1 MEAPVNVPSNL
12 WDIARKRLT
21 HDEEAQL
28 AKAVVDNNTLSQ
40 QLLELVYAKQQQ
52 CMDRRLKFK
61 RSNGDVI
68 VLKDVFEKVVKWLQK
83 FKEVGDVATQ
93 YDPVHAALPWAG
105 VRMLL
110 QIAINDTETLG
121 AIAEGIETVSH
132 LIARCAIYE
141 GLYLNPRSFPLRQ
154 PHTMLRDALVSLY
167 AVILEWLSK
176 AGVYYAKPVGRRCL
190 AAITSPAPTLTSIAQ
205 KEQAV
210 LQLASAIQD
219 QMVSTMAGVLETM
232 DANFIS
238 LLAILKDLEQPIVRI
253 IGTLDLI
260 ANNMKAEEQARLAI
274 WLSRIRHEY
283 VHKQVHRLVPDT
295 GQWLLGKKEYI
306 EWRDSSCSSTLWL
319 HGVPGCGKS
328 KLSSLVVQQHRDRVS
343 CNANAAPVAFCYCSR
358 SGIDGSPPTPP
369 IIMGSILKQLAFF
382 GPERGVYHSVRDE
395 FCRRVND
402 AQGLEPIPL
411 SLDDC
416 QELIILITADY
427 PVTIIIDG
435 LDEAQ
440 GEIRDLLDTLQRI
453 MEESQNIVKLF
464 VSSRA
469 ETLVDIH
476 LQQSFKSI
484 QVTSADIAQDISTF
498 VKDKVYAA
506 VRHKRLLR
514 GRQVRQELESRVIET
529 LISGSDGMFLWASL
543 NLEQLCGPE
552 FELEADLDKELETL
566 RAPTSIMNILEEMYQ
581 RVLKY
586 RPMAKAIT
594 NTVFGCLL
602 ISERRISQS
611 ELLDMISVSTYSEA
625 HDDFMRENTLN
636 LEDVRNLCR
645 GFVDFT
651 DPSSFSFAHD
661 TIREYIAGRE
671 EFQPSDLHHVA
682 MSRCLKYLTRQ
693 YRDLRLFS
701 PGNPS
706 RSAGTAIPD
715 NIRLFARDAD
725 NDEQDTVPV
734 SFWFYAVCYWPR
746 HYSMIECVE
755 RRSKAEAEVLQ
766 FVFSDQGYRHNMWLE
781 DVLKLIYQPS
791 RASKPSAVTH
801 LWWELNDCQSPSHS
815 PIFVASVY
823 GITGVTRQLA
833 KKSDEIN
840 WNMKNK
846 DGVSAVTLSA
856 SWGRDDILEFLL
868 MRGASVNTT
877 EGHYGTPIQAASF
890 HGNTRAV
897 QVLIE
902 NGADPLAKGFFD
914 TALHAAFSGGDE
926 PTIQL
931 LVDNDTCH
939 KSTNLGTLIRAA
951 SYSGY
956 HGALKSLLRRY
967 FDGPVS

>member
-1 MEAPVNVPSNL
+1 MEAPGNVPSNL

-28 AKAVVDNNTLSQ
+28 AKVVVENNTLSQ

-68 VLKDVFEKVVKWLQK
+68 VLRDIFEKVVKWLQK

-93 YDPVHAALPWAG
+93 YDPAHAALPWAG

-121 AIAEGIETVSH
+121 AIAEGIETISH

-141 GLYLNPRSFPLRQ
+141 GLYLTPRSFPLRQ

-176 AGVYYAKPVGRRCL
+176 AGVYYAKP
-190 AAITSPAPTLTSIAQ
+190 

-210 LQLASAIQD
+210 LQLATAIQD
-219 QMVSTMAGVLETM
+219 QTVSTMAGVLETM

-260 ANNMKAEEQARLAI
+260 ANNMKAKEQARLAI

-295 GQWLLGKKEYI
+295 GQWLLRKKEYI

-427 PVTIIIDG
+427 PVTIIVDG

-469 ETLVDIH
+469 ETPVDIH

-498 VKDKVYAA
+498 VKDKVNAA
-506 VRHKRLLR
+506 VRYKRLL
-514 GRQVRQELESRVIET
+514 GGQ
-529 LISGSDGMFLWASL
+529 
-543 NLEQLCGPE
+543 QLCGPE
-552 FELEADLDKELETL
+552 FALKADVDEELETL

-581 RVLKY
+581 RV
-586 RPMAKAIT
+586 
-594 NTVFGCLL
+594 
-602 ISERRISQS
+602 
-611 ELLDMISVSTYSEA
+611 
-625 HDDFMRENTLN
+625 
-636 LEDVRNLCR
+636 
-645 GFVDFT
+645 
-651 DPSSFSFAHD
+651 
-661 TIREYIAGRE
+661 
-671 EFQPSDLHHVA
+671 
-682 MSRCLKYLTRQ
+682 
-693 YRDLRLFS
+693 
-701 PGNPS
+701 
-706 RSAGTAIPD
+706 
-715 NIRLFARDAD
+715 
-725 NDEQDTVPV
+725 
-734 SFWFYAVCYWPR
+734 
-746 HYSMIECVE
+746 
-755 RRSKAEAEVLQ
+755 
-766 FVFSDQGYRHNMWLE
+766 
-781 DVLKLIYQPS
+781 
-791 RASKPSAVTH
+791 
-801 LWWELNDCQSPSHS
+801 
-815 PIFVASVY
+815 
-823 GITGVTRQLA
+823 
-833 KKSDEIN
+833 
-840 WNMKNK
+840 
-846 DGVSAVTLSA
+846 
-856 SWGRDDILEFLL
+856 
-868 MRGASVNTT
+868 
-877 EGHYGTPIQAASF
+877 
-890 HGNTRAV
+890 
-897 QVLIE
+897 
-902 NGADPLAKGFFD
+902 
-914 TALHAAFSGGDE
+914 
-926 PTIQL
+926 
-931 LVDNDTCH
+931 
-939 KSTNLGTLIRAA
+939 
-951 SYSGY
+951 
-956 HGALKSLLRRY
+956 
-967 FDGPVS
+967 

>member
-1 MEAPVNVPSNL
+1 MEAPGNVPSNL

-28 AKAVVDNNTLSQ
+28 AKVVVENNTLSQ

-68 VLKDVFEKVVKWLQK
+68 VLRDIFEKVVKWLQK

-93 YDPVHAALPWAG
+93 YDPAHAALPWAG

-121 AIAEGIETVSH
+121 AIAEGIETISH

-141 GLYLNPRSFPLRQ
+141 GLYLTPRSFPLRQ

-190 AAITSPAPTLTSIAQ
+190 AAIMSPAPTLTSISQ

-210 LQLASAIQD
+210 LQLATAIQD
-219 QMVSTMAGVLETM
+219 QTVSTMAGVLETM

-260 ANNMKAEEQARLAI
+260 ANNMKAKEQARLAI
-274 WLSRIRHEY
+274 WLSRIRHE
-283 VHKQVHRLVPDT
+283 
-295 GQWLLGKKEYI
+295 
-306 EWRDSSCSSTLWL
+306 
-319 HGVPGCGKS
+319 
-328 KLSSLVVQQHRDRVS
+328 
-343 CNANAAPVAFCYCSR
+343 

-427 PVTIIIDG
+427 PVTIIVDG

-469 ETLVDIH
+469 ETPVDIH

-498 VKDKVYAA
+498 VKDKVNAA
-506 VRHKRLLR
+506 VRYKRLL
-514 GRQVRQELESRVIET
+514 GGQ
-529 LISGSDGMFLWASL
+529 
-543 NLEQLCGPE
+543 QLCGPE
-552 FELEADLDKELETL
+552 FALKADVDEELETL

-581 RVLKY
+581 RV
-586 RPMAKAIT
+586 
-594 NTVFGCLL
+594 
-602 ISERRISQS
+602 
-611 ELLDMISVSTYSEA
+611 
-625 HDDFMRENTLN
+625 
-636 LEDVRNLCR
+636 
-645 GFVDFT
+645 
-651 DPSSFSFAHD
+651 
-661 TIREYIAGRE
+661 
-671 EFQPSDLHHVA
+671 
-682 MSRCLKYLTRQ
+682 
-693 YRDLRLFS
+693 
-701 PGNPS
+701 
-706 RSAGTAIPD
+706 
-715 NIRLFARDAD
+715 
-725 NDEQDTVPV
+725 
-734 SFWFYAVCYWPR
+734 
-746 HYSMIECVE
+746 
-755 RRSKAEAEVLQ
+755 
-766 FVFSDQGYRHNMWLE
+766 
-781 DVLKLIYQPS
+781 
-791 RASKPSAVTH
+791 
-801 LWWELNDCQSPSHS
+801 
-815 PIFVASVY
+815 
-823 GITGVTRQLA
+823 
-833 KKSDEIN
+833 
-840 WNMKNK
+840 
-846 DGVSAVTLSA
+846 
-856 SWGRDDILEFLL
+856 
-868 MRGASVNTT
+868 
-877 EGHYGTPIQAASF
+877 
-890 HGNTRAV
+890 
-897 QVLIE
+897 
-902 NGADPLAKGFFD
+902 
-914 TALHAAFSGGDE
+914 
-926 PTIQL
+926 
-931 LVDNDTCH
+931 
-939 KSTNLGTLIRAA
+939 
-951 SYSGY
+951 
-956 HGALKSLLRRY
+956 
-967 FDGPVS
+967 